1 MRNKKRKALWGTAAV
16 LTACIASVVTC
27 NVMVLQAAKGKMYDR
42 VEDVPYRRVA
52 LLLGTSPIGRNGRP
66 NQFFLRRIDA
76 TVKLWK
82 ARKFDRLFISGGNFE
97 RGYNEPEEMKAKL
110 VQKGLP
116 PGIITL
122 DGNGFRT
129 IHSMENAKRMVGS
142 GPYLIISQRFHN
154 ERALYLAKKTGLDA
168 IAFNADNTS
177 SKRWRIQMRI
187 REALAR
193 VKAVFE

>member
-1 MRNKKRKALWGTAAV
+1 MTIRLKRTLWGTTAI
-16 LTACIASVVTC
+16 LTACIAGVVTC

-42 VEDVPYRRVA
+42 VEDVPHRRVA

-82 ARKFDRLFISGGNFE
+82 SGKFDRLFISGGNFE
-97 RGYNEPEEMKAKL
+97 GGYNEPEEMKVKL
-110 VQKGLP
+110 VKKGVP
-116 PGIITL
+116 PSIITL
-122 DGNGFRT
+122 DGKGFRT
-129 IHSMENAKRMVGS
+129 IHSIENAKQMVGA

-154 ERALYLAKKTGLDA
+154 ERALYLAKKVGLDA
-168 IAFNADNTS
+168 IAFNADNTT

>member
-1 MRNKKRKALWGTAAV
+1 MTIRLKRTLWGTTAI
-16 LTACIASVVTC
+16 LTACIAGVVTC

-42 VEDVPYRRVA
+42 VEDVPHRRVA

-82 ARKFDRLFISGGNFE
+82 AGKFDRLFISGGNFE
-97 RGYNEPEEMKAKL
+97 GGYNEPEEMKVKL
-110 VQKGLP
+110 VKKGVP
-116 PGIITL
+116 PSIITL
-122 DGNGFRT
+122 DGKGFRT
-129 IHSMENAKRMVGS
+129 IHSMENAKQMVGA

-154 ERALYLAKKTGLDA
+154 ERALYLAKKVGLDA
-168 IAFNADNTS
+168 IAFNADNTT